1 MPDGLIKELHEV
13 EPAVLRE
20 RERGRDVRAGR
31 PLLSGVLRFDLLRGA
46 IRIVTLGALDLGGL
60 LLAIYTACVKAAIT
74 APEQI
79 DQMWGQAKE
88 YFPLGGLVMLLL
100 FARSG
105 LYRQR
110 SQRPDRA
117 R

>member
-1 MPDGLIKELHEV
+1 
-13 EPAVLRE
+13 
-20 RERGRDVRAGR
+20 
-31 PLLSGVLRFDLLRGA
+31 
-46 IRIVTLGALDLGGL
+46 
-60 LLAIYTACVKAAIT
+60 
-74 APEQI
+74 
-79 DQMWGQAKE
+79 MWGQAKE